1 MSVQFKI
8 LIGILFTV
16 ATIAILFIY
25 GIAEDQRMAQ
35 AQKNFAGRS
44 IQAGADYF
52 ERYCIVCHGEHG
64 EGIAGKGPPLN
75 RTDLL
80 DLKST
85 PYLKSIKWN
94 GTTPDFLRNTI
105 AAGRPQ
111 FSAYYAN
118 EGYLDHMPTWSQD
131 YGGPL
136 RPDQVEALVNYVL
149 NWAPGEFPPVV
160 EIKTPTPGPTPT
172 PIPPEE
178 ILKTIP
184 FPVPPSQAILD
195 EGKTIYETNC
205 KACHGAELKG
215 DGPGAVGTPKKP
227 RDFADCTAMATFDL
241 IQHHDA
247 VVNGRPQFGM
257 PAWKKFSNEEVWKVI
272 MYERSPCKLFEP

>member
-25 GIAEDQRMAQ
+25 GIAEDQRMAL

-85 PYLKSIKWN
+85 PYEINQMEWN
-94 GTTPDFLRNTI
+94 H
-105 AAGRPQ
+105 AGFSPQ
-111 FSAYYAN
+111 YDCGGASAI
-118 EGYLDHMPTWSQD
+118 Q
-131 YGGPL
+131 
-136 RPDQVEALVNYVL
+136 RVL
-149 NWAPGEFPPVV
+149 
-160 EIKTPTPGPTPT
+160 
-172 PIPPEE
+172 
-178 ILKTIP
+178 
-184 FPVPPSQAILD
+184 
-195 EGKTIYETNC
+195 C
-205 KACHGAELKG
+205 K
-215 DGPGAVGTPKKP
+215 
-227 RDFADCTAMATFDL
+227 
-241 IQHHDA
+241 
-247 VVNGRPQFGM
+247 
-257 PAWKKFSNEEVWKVI
+257 
-272 MYERSPCKLFEP
+272 